1 MAIHRIFDRTAPSF
15 SDSGRDNNRLP
26 IEQIRESL
34 QAVLH
39 DCKDMR
45 TQRVIYK
52 INIARTPADLWLLR
66 SDLHQCI
73 AKVHSQTEAAERVN
87 SLIHV
92 FEGWVPASQLTP
104 I

>member
-1 MAIHRIFDRTAPSF
+1 MNILRFFGTKMNAF
-15 SDSGRDNNRLP
+15 SDSGRASNKLPLERL
-26 IEQIRESL
+26 RKSL
-34 QAVLH
+34 QTLLH
-39 DCKDMR
+39 DCKDMH

-52 INIARTPADLWLLR
+52 INAAQTPGELWLLR

-73 AKVHSQTEAAERVN
+73 AKAHSQSEAAARIN
-87 SLIHV
+87 SLIAV